1 MQSGAEKRWVE
12 KFARGGI
19 TYWRCLAR
27 DTWKFYLLYPREFTS
42 IYFNLFCNYY
52 FSMDIYLSTILI
64 SRMENKIFYDFVEI
78 DVYTFYIIGY
88 FCEDK
93 LIETYLVILFFF
105 LGYRFKWNTICCLS
119 SSSLKVCGGG
129 E

>member
-1 MQSGAEKRWVE
+1 MGGKICKR
-12 KFARGGI
+12 RN
-19 TYWRCLAR
+19 
-27 DTWKFYLLYPREFTS
+27 YLLEMLGSRYMEILFIISTRVFTS

-78 DVYTFYIIGY
+78 DVYTIFIQYTKFYIIGY
-88 FCEDK
+88 FCGDK